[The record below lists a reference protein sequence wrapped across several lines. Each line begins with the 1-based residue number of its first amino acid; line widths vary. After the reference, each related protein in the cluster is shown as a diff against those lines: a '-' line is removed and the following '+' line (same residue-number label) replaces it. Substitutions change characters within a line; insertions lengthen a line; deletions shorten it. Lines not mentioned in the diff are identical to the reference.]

1 MQNTSHIFFLPTI
14 LRYLLL
20 PLLLSFIVKPTA
32 QGQESY
38 PMTFTDSQGNMYQVE
53 VEERETDSTSTK
65 VKTTYLGRQTTPVP
79 PDSYDRN
86 RIDNAQVDLTFIP
99 SGKYA
104 FDAWTKDCLKSG
116 LLRNFYQTVGDDY
129 CPPWK
134 LMVEGGTDFVKAK
147 VAPKV
152 EGFNPKLTLFT
163 TPQGTRYEGHY
174 DSLSQEYTLNLASGA
189 NRDVQEIYAL
199 YPKPDGKY
207 FTLGKL
213 NVLTVARQTVKLEVI
228 EVDGG
233 IKDENTFK
241 TYLDS
246 VYAKVGVGF
255 DISIQKFDY
264 QGEKADF
271 FDKKS
276 GAWQDYNDRMRA
288 LIKAYRAEHPTT
300 KGSYYLFVLNSSG
313 ESRPESNGFMPR
325 GNTYGFVFVNG
336 GNAQT
341 LSHTAAHELGHGVW
355 SLRHTFD
362 EAYGSAIAA
371 TEGTTQNLMDYSSNG
386 TQTAYFQ
393 WSAIIDPPLW
403 VNPFEGDDAGMANLP
418 KGVYVAGKHNYVM
431 PNNVIIELENIT
443 VLPICDD
450 YSNDGF
456 LFSFIE
462 NGVVWNANAYYNNP
476 NELSFDG
483 YIKGDNKQQK
493 YPNESKKYVKENDI
507 VCKVSY
513 DKNAGTLTVSEVKL
527 LDTKNVVSIF
537 HPSYFQLIKN
547 INTGT
552 VTNPCNSGNTNVTSD
567 YIVLDNLNELQ
578 DNKRSN
584 QDIERENWEGE
595 KGDVLKIYHIVDG
608 KLTEVSNPLSD
619 NAIENGNWSG
629 GNETKIRYTVNSKG
643 IIQIKAFGFRKDLQI
658 ANKHTANLPEIAK
671 QIKDQT
677 NKLLADNSVTDF
689 KRTYSDASEAFADG
703 EEIKINGKFIK
714 IISEGIGITTT
725 LLKTGEVE
733 ENVYKTGTKE
743 TATIHAPGLVTGCVE
758 VVAQKVTDL
767 TSLASLVY
775 NVAVDEQVR
784 TGLKTQFKEIKDEIG
799 EDPKN
804 LLPMLVDVIVS
815 VTTNKTPEQI
825 QSIFDE
831 KTDAGQRTHY
841 AVSSTGNAIMT
852 VMAGAAIIKDLP
864 EIAEKLG
871 ENIKKA
877 KKVFSSIEEFFTNI
891 VNNRNT
897 IRKVLDTDAGK
908 AYAKKYFDNIVKE
921 GNFEEWYTNTF
932 KKYDLG
938 GNKGLMEELLEK
950 MTSPKFHKI
959 RNDNP
964 VISQYI
970 SMPALGY
977 AKLACVEE

>member
-403 VNPFEGDDAGMANLP
+403 VNPFEGDEESQLAIFGGITWLGDLLGGLAKDEQEKEVENL
-418 KGVYVAGKHNYVM
+418 
-431 PNNVIIELENIT
+431 
-443 VLPICDD
+443 
-450 YSNDGF
+450 
-456 LFSFIE
+456 
-462 NGVVWNANAYYNNP
+462 
-476 NELSFDG
+476 
-483 YIKGDNKQQK
+483 Q
-493 YPNESKKYVKENDI
+493 
-507 VCKVSY
+507 
-513 DKNAGTLTVSEVKL
+513 KL
-527 LDTKNVVSIF
+527 LDHVNDNYSNYFDRSKSKNVDI
-537 HPSYFQLIKN
+537 
-547 INTGT
+547 T
-552 VTNPCNSGNTNVTSD
+552 
-567 YIVLDNLNELQ
+567 LDNYKDWSVRTESHNGKICQSIYKKFNE
-578 DNKRSN
+578 K
-584 QDIERENWEGE
+584 
-595 KGDVLKIYHIVDG
+595 
-608 KLTEVSNPLSD
+608 
-619 NAIENGNWSG
+619 
-629 GNETKIRYTVNSKG
+629 
-643 IIQIKAFGFRKDLQI
+643 
-658 ANKHTANLPEIAK
+658 
-671 QIKDQT
+671 
-677 NKLLADNSVTDF
+677 ADNSFNLYSQGIYVENYELNGQSYKVAVYSTQSSVELKNDNIRLKGYKDLANNTYVKSGYTKKYGIIAFYGSDKKVRMLLQISGDDTPEKVAEQWLNYLAIVVASDEQKKYDESIWDKIKGTISKLFSKDELPKVWEEESNTETYLNVQWYGQFNEIFKNPCGCWKTYPDSCLLNNKWVIITSNQCCNRAAKKIMSDAGATPGNRVIIAQTDRPCSD
-689 KRTYSDASEAFADG
+689 KNGTIKYSDNGIIANEANFEQAVQIIDISLFEHKLPIMIG
-703 EEIKINGKFIK
+703 VQHPYKDKYDNWYYRCGSTENNPRATNHFIVIVGK
-714 IISEGIGITTT
+714 GYDTT
-725 LLKTGEVE
+725 KKMSYY
-733 ENVYKTGTKE
+733 NFY
-743 TATIHAPGLVTGCVE
+743 E
-758 VVAQKVTDL
+758 VVANNENDGKSKNNKLWIDTNQYLIKGNVSIYNKEDYYIVTD
-767 TSLASLVY
+767 
-775 NVAVDEQVR
+775 VR
-784 TGLKTQFKEIKDEIG
+784 QNQGKEYEIK
-799 EDPKN
+799 
-804 LLPMLVDVIVS
+804 
-815 VTTNKTPEQI
+815 Q
-825 QSIFDE
+825 
-831 KTDAGQRTHY
+831 
-841 AVSSTGNAIMT
+841 
-852 VMAGAAIIKDLP
+852 
-864 EIAEKLG
+864 
-871 ENIKKA
+871 
-877 KKVFSSIEEFFTNI
+877 
-891 VNNRNT
+891 
-897 IRKVLDTDAGK
+897 
-908 AYAKKYFDNIVKE
+908 
-921 GNFEEWYTNTF
+921 
-932 KKYDLG
+932 
-938 GNKGLMEELLEK
+938 
-950 MTSPKFHKI
+950 
-959 RNDNP
+959 
-964 VISQYI
+964 
-970 SMPALGY
+970 
-977 AKLACVEE
+977 